1 MEDKEKFDAD
11 LCKEKHG
18 YIKETLTNHELRL
31 NEHEARIVA
40 QEKDGREFRVNIGGL
55 IKKMDDF
62 ITTVKWGMGIF
73 VTVSLFIISALIKMS
88 MGG

>member
-1 MEDKEKFDAD
+1 MEDKFDAD

-18 YIKETLTNHELRL
+18 YIKESLQDHETRL
-31 NEHEARIVA
+31 NEHEMRIVNM
-40 QEKDGREFRVNIGGL
+40 EKDGREFQVTSTGL

-73 VTVSLFIISALIKMS
+73 VTVSLSIVGILIKMN

>member
-1 MEDKEKFDAD
+1 MEDKFDEN

-18 YIKETLTNHELRL
+18 YIKETLLDHESRL
-31 NEHEARIVA
+31 NEHEARIVS
-40 QEKDGREFRVNIGGL
+40 QEKDGREFKVNVSGL

-62 ITTVKWGMGIF
+62 ITTVRWGMGIF
-73 VTVSLFIISALIKMS
+73 VTVSLFVIGVLIKMS